1 MRSFRTDTT
10 NFIQGARD
18 GTRIAAGAGVKIDFR
33 ELAPDAST
41 SGLWHL
47 HDGGCQGEGS
57 GLADASGHGRDLVNH
72 GAVVVED
79 GYQFT
84 RGAGDYM
91 QAAVGSYGYQ
101 AKATVE
107 AWVRG
112 WGTAGESAS
121 RMIVKYLVDWST
133 FLAISARRAAVPYSS
148 AIVAWLRVGSVW
160 IGPAQWTG
168 SEADAVLAS
177 PLPWHVAAVLDAPT
191 SLRLYVNG
199 ALRAMYTV
207 AIASLPSGNYLL
219 NISDAAGVDN
229 CSAIVDEVRLSSV
242 ARYNAPF
249 TPGRLLASGMYT
261 SMTLDSLRLGARWI
275 GLAWAASVPP
285 LCGAVCEV
293 RAADTLDSGG
303 RPEGIWG
310 SYLGD
315 PATLPVGRYFQ
326 WRADLSSSPDRGAT
340 PLIESTEATVSDRGY
355 NLYRAAGPGPES
367 VDYAEPCAR
376 VGPEIAWVNV
386 GPLQEGAVH
395 WFGIRP
401 VDAQEREIP
410 VAQGEA
416 RLELDAQGEPVPDR
430 PAGALAAVARATVL
444 GTARLQWC
452 YRVGRRGVVPL
463 AFRIFGDGGTGVI
476 NYATPLGEVPYGS
489 GQSWYTW
496 TSGQLAGGAEHQ
508 LAVRAVTAE
517 GVWDEQPA
525 IARVAP
531 DAAPPAAVDAL
542 EAETVL

>member
-1 MRSFRTDTT
+1 MRSYRTDIT

-18 GTRIAAGAGVKIDFR
+18 GTRIAAGAGVKVDFH

-41 SGLWHL
+41 LGLWHL

-57 GLADASGHGRDLVNH
+57 GLVDASGHGRHLVNH
-72 GAVVVED
+72 GAVAIED

-84 RGAGDYM
+84 RSAGDYM
-91 QAAVGSYGYQ
+91 QATIGSLGYQ
-101 AKATVE
+101 PQVTVE

-112 WGTAGESAS
+112 WGTVGDPNS
-121 RMIVKYLVDWST
+121 RMFVKYLIDWT
-133 FLAISARRAAVPYSS
+133 TCLAVSARRAPSPYSS
-148 AIVAWLRVGSVW
+148 AIAAWLRVGTVW

-168 SEADAVLAS
+168 TGADAVLAS
-177 PLPWHVAAVLDAPT
+177 ALPWHVAAVLDAPA

-199 ALRAMYTV
+199 MLRATYTV
-207 AIASLPSGNYLL
+207 AIASLPSGNYRLD
-219 NISDAAGVDN
+219 ISDSEGADS

-242 ARYNAPF
+242 ARYDASF
-249 TPGRLLASGMYT
+249 TPDRLLALGMYT
-261 SMTLDSLRLGARWI
+261 SSTFDSLRTGAKWI
-275 GLAWAASVPP
+275 DLFWTASLPP
-285 LCGAVCEV
+285 QCGAIWEV
-293 RAADTLDSGG
+293 RAADALDSGG
-303 RPEGIWG
+303 EPAGIWG
-310 SYLGD
+310 SYPGD

-326 WRADLSSSPDRGAT
+326 WRADLSSSPDRLAT
-340 PLIESTEATVSDRGY
+340 PLIESAETTVSDRGY
-355 NLYRAAGPGPES
+355 NLYGATGPGPES

-401 VDAQEREIP
+401 VDAEEREIP
-410 VAQGEA
+410 LAQGEA
-416 RLELDAQGEPVPDR
+416 RLELDTQGEQVPDR
-430 PAGALAAVARATVL
+430 PAGALAVVARATTL

-452 YRVGRRGVVPL
+452 YRVGRLGVAPL

-476 NYATPLGEVPYGS
+476 NYTTPLGEVPYRS

-525 IARVAP
+525 VARVTP
-531 DAAPPAAVDAL
+531 DATPPAAVDAL

>member
-18 GTRIAAGAGVKIDFR
+18 GTRIVTGAGVKVDFH

-41 SGLWHL
+41 LGLWHL
-47 HDGGCQGEGS
+47 HNGGCQGEGS
-57 GLADASGHGRDLVNH
+57 GLEDASGHGRHLVNH
-72 GAVVVED
+72 GAAIVED

-91 QAAVGSYGYQ
+91 QAAVGSFGYHAQ
-101 AKATVE
+101 ATVE

-112 WGTAGESAS
+112 WGTVGESNS
-121 RMIVKYLVDWST
+121 RVIVKYLIDWAT
-133 FLAISARRAAVPYSS
+133 FLSINARRAS
-148 AIVAWLRVGSVW
+148 APCDSVILVWLRVGGVL

-168 SEADAVLAS
+168 TGADAVLAS
-177 PLPWHVAAVLDAPT
+177 PLPWHVAAVLDAPA

-199 ALRAMYTV
+199 VLRAMHTL
-207 AIASLPSGNYLL
+207 AIASLPSGDYLL
-219 NISDAAGVDN
+219 DVSDSAEESN

-242 ARYNAPF
+242 ARYDASF
-249 TPGRLLASGMYT
+249 TPDRLLASGMYT
-261 SMTLDSLRLGARWI
+261 SSGFDSLRTGAKWI
-275 GLAWAASVPP
+275 GLFWTASLPP
-285 LCGAVCEV
+285 LCGAIWEV
-293 RAADTLDSGG
+293 RAADALDPNGK
-303 RPEGIWG
+303 PAGIWG

-326 WRADLSSSPDRGAT
+326 WRAVLSSSPDRGAT
-340 PLIESTEATVSDRGY
+340 PLIESLEATVSDRGY
-355 NLYRAAGPGPES
+355 NLYRATGPGPES

-376 VGPEIAWVNV
+376 VGPDVAWVNV

-401 VDAQEREIP
+401 VDPEERESP

-416 RLELDAQGEPVPDR
+416 RLELDTQGEPVPDR
-430 PAGALAAVARATVL
+430 PAGALAAAARATTL

-452 YRVGRRGVVPL
+452 YRVGRLGVVPM

-476 NYATPLGEVPYGS
+476 NYATPLGEVPYGR

-525 IARVAP
+525 IARVTP
-531 DAAPPAAVDAL
+531 DAMPPAAVDAL